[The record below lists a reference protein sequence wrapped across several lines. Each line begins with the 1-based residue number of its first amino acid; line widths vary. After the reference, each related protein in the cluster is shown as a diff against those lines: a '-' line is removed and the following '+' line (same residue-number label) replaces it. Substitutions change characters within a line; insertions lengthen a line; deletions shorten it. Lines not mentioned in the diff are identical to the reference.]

1 MKTTRINIAGIRR
14 EQIVDA
20 AVAIIAEQGLQNL
33 SLSEIEQKIGMSR
46 GQLMYYFKAKEEIL
60 LAVFDRL
67 LALMCEQQGF
77 DNKNGAWATKS
88 WLELFQLILEFL
100 LRQPPANPA
109 FNALQ
114 FTFLSQI
121 GHRADFRARLADLY
135 EEWRTQMASDISRD
149 VRRRPAARQVSP
161 RALATLAQAIL
172 HGVAVQMAADP
183 KAINARELVKL
194 SVDILR
200 SYLWPAATKR
210 RPVKLRARRAKP
222 ATRNGAR
229 FHPNG
234 VPR

>member
-1 MKTTRINIAGIRR
+1 MKTARINIAGIRR
-14 EQIVDA
+14 EQVVDA

-33 SLSEIEQKIGMSR
+33 SLSEIEQKVGMSR
-46 GQLMYYFKAKEEIL
+46 GQLMYYFKAKEEIF

-67 LALMCEQQGF
+67 LVLMCQQQGF
-77 DNKNGAWATKS
+77 DAKNSAWATKS
-88 WLELFQLILEFL
+88 WLEMFQMLLEFL

-149 VRRRPAARQVSP
+149 LRRQPAARPVSP
-161 RALATLAQAIL
+161 RALASLAQAIL

-183 KAINARELVKL
+183 DAINSREFVKL
-194 SVDILR
+194 SVDILGT
-200 SYLWPAATKR
+200 YLWPAATKR
-210 RPVKLRARRAKP
+210 RAVKPRARRTKP
-222 ATRNGAR
+222 ANRHGVRLHA
-229 FHPNG
+229 NG